1 MIRSSITWTRN
12 AATSAARRNE
22 FSRESANDCGT
33 HDCNNNIILYTTL
46 RAAVIQSDER
56 TPVRPSRTTDRECA
70 TSRVAGKPPSSWT
83 TKKKN
88 EQSSPSGR
96 MGAEEDAGQAPP
108 AGRPPSCVPV
118 AGPWASA
125 ARARPRRDDVPGGGE
140 TERRKRS
147 GGGYHRLLAAAG
159 AVIGQPWKGERCS
172 FRARTRASYRYA
184 SFYNCRDTVVCI

>member
-1 MIRSSITWTRN
+1 MCTRN
-12 AATSAARRNE
+12 AAMSTARRNE

-33 HDCNNNIILYTTL
+33 HNYNNIILYNTI
-46 RAAVIQSDER
+46 RAVIQSDER

-83 TKKKN
+83 TKKKKTIISVR
-88 EQSSPSGR
+88 EDGR
-96 MGAEEDAGQAPP
+96 GGGCRPGSAR
-108 AGRPPSCVPV
+108 RPPTVVRPRRR
-118 AGPWASA
+118 A
-125 ARARPRRDDVPGGGE
+125 AVSTALARPRRDDVPGGGE

-184 SFYNCRDTVVCI
+184 SFYNCRDRCILYR

>member
-1 MIRSSITWTRN
+1 MRTRS
-12 AATSAARRNE
+12 AAMSTARRNE

-33 HDCNNNIILYTTL
+33 HDRSTILYNTIYA
-46 RAAVIQSDER
+46 RWSQSDER

-83 TKKKN
+83 TKKKKN
-88 EQSSPSGR
+88 NKEQSSPSGR

-108 AGRPPSCVPV
+108 AGRPPPCVPV
-118 AGPWASA
+118 AGPRHRRR
-125 ARARPRRDDVPGGGE
+125 ARATETRRRAGRGGE

-172 FRARTRASYRYA
+172 FRARTRTSYRYA
-184 SFYNCRDTVVCI
+184 SFYDCRDRLCVYR